1 MNFYQCHLL
10 GSDGEFRLCEQVE
23 GQTVSAAIALCRQIL
38 AARPHYAGFELWQ
51 LTRLIHGEAQMLR
64 AG

>member
-1 MNFYQCHLL
+1 MSFYQCYLL
-10 GSDGEFRLCEQVE
+10 GGAGEIRLCEQVE
-23 GQTVSAAIALCRQIL
+23 GESAAAAIALSRQIL

-51 LTRLIHGEAQMLR
+51 MTRLIHDEAPMLR